1 MADDRALRCKNLK
14 INDEDFTIV
23 DLFETK
29 LQETNDRVS
38 LNLVGRLLTD
48 WTFNI
53 EAFKRTMHDSILGTD
68 SQEDYY

>member
-1 MADDRALRCKNLK
+1 MMADDRALRCKNLK

-48 WTFNI
+48 
-53 EAFKRTMHDSILGTD
+53 
-68 SQEDYY
+68 